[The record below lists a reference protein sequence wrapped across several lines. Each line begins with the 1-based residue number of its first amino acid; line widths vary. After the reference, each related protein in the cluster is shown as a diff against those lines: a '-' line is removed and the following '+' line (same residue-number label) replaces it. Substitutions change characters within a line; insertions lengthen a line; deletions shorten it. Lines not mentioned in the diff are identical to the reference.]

1 MNKERYWPA
10 YDVEAC
16 RQLVLSVDDYT
27 ITVLA
32 VSSIEVVDQLDMREK
47 LYDDGGSVSV
57 FGVSEFMDVVD
68 EHVRRTILPTGLVYV
83 ELSRLDD
90 WTGPR
95 ISAVVDLKGVSNR

>member
-1 MNKERYWPA
+1 MNKERHWPA

-47 LYDDGGSVSV
+47 LYDEDESVTV
-57 FGVSEFMDVVD
+57 FGVAEFMDVVG
-68 EHVRRTILPTGLVYV
+68 EHVKRTFLPSGLVYV
-83 ELSRLDD
+83 ELSRFDD

-95 ISAVVDLKGVSNR
+95 IAAVVDLKGVSNQ